1 MTTTILCVTP
11 NVAIDRTLMVPDFQ
25 PGRVQRTREVLVQT
39 GSKGVNVARALR
51 TLGGS
56 PLAMGLLGGHTGRHA
71 AELVAHEGLPAVWTW
86 YEGETRTCTIIVPSD
101 GDVTVINENGRVG
114 PDDWRHLAADVCA
127 HLDGIAAVCIS
138 GSLPLGVPDDAPGDL
153 VTAICAAGVP
163 VWVDASGAA
172 LRHAVAAGATGIKV
186 NGAEVGQLLG
196 RTVDDPPGAA
206 AAAQALRER
215 GIQTAVVTLG
225 ARGAV
230 LADASGAWFL
240 PAPTIEAVSDV
251 GSGDSFLA
259 GLVLALMSGQGPQG
273 ALRYGTA
280 AGAAN
285 ALEPGAAQ
293 FSRESFTRLLAALD
307 RQPVERL

>member
-1 MTTTILCVTP
+1 MTPTILCVTP
-11 NVAIDRTLMVPDFQ
+11 NVAIDRTLMVPNFE
-25 PGRVQRTREVLVQT
+25 PGKVQRTRDVLVQT

-51 TLGGS
+51 TLGGA

-86 YEGETRTCTIIVPSD
+86 FDGETRTCTIIVPAD
-101 GDVTVINENGRVG
+101 GDVTVINENGLVR
-114 PDDWRHLAADVCA
+114 PDDWRQLAADVGA

-153 VTAICAAGVP
+153 VSMICVAGVP

-172 LRHAVAAGATGIKV
+172 LHNAVAAVPTGIKV
-186 NGAEVGQLLG
+186 NGAEVGHLLG
-196 RTVDDPPGAA
+196 RAVDDPASAA
-206 AAAQALRER
+206 DAARAVRAR
-215 GIQTAVVTLG
+215 GIETVVITLG
-225 ARGAV
+225 AQGAL
-230 LADASGAWFL
+230 LADVSGVYFVA
-240 PAPTIEAVSDV
+240 APRIDAISDV

-259 GLVLALMSGQGPQG
+259 GLVLALTSGQGPPA
-273 ALRYGTA
+273 ALRCGVA

-293 FSRESFTRLLAALD
+293 FSRESFNRLLAELD
-307 RQPVERL
+307 RQPVEPM